1 MSIELTYI
9 LLLFGLLIIPR
20 MLQRFRL
27 PPPITALGFGI
38 LCGMGLDAFI
48 GDETINL
55 LATFGIAALF
65 LFAGLEVDGAM
76 LLRKSK
82 ALVVH
87 LVIGI
92 VALLVV
98 SFAVGIFLN
107 LEWRAAILI
116 GLALLTPST
125 GFILNT
131 LDSLGV
137 TEEEKLWIKA
147 KAISTELIALVVLF
161 VTLKS
166 TSAVGLTASGAALIA
181 MVILL
186 PLVFRF
192 FSAHIA
198 PIAPNSEYAFLLM
211 VAVVCAYVTRQLGV
225 YYLVGA
231 FLVGIAAQ
239 RFRHQSVELSS
250 ERMFQAVQVFA
261 SFFVPFYFFHAGL
274 EIPREAFGLN
284 GVLLGIAFL
293 AMTIPLRILIS
304 LTHRCLVLREKWR
317 KGIRVAVPLLPTLV
331 FTLVLATILRERFE
345 ISPAIFGG
353 LVIYAV
359 GTTLIPGFVFR
370 QKPPE
375 YDDLDVLSW
384 ERVKQRY
391 H

>member
-1 MSIELTYI
+1 
-9 LLLFGLLIIPR
+9 
-20 MLQRFRL
+20 
-27 PPPITALGFGI
+27 
-38 LCGMGLDAFI
+38 
-48 GDETINL
+48 
-55 LATFGIAALF
+55 
-65 LFAGLEVDGAM
+65 
-76 LLRKSK
+76 
-82 ALVVH
+82 
-87 LVIGI
+87 
-92 VALLVV
+92 
-98 SFAVGIFLN
+98 
-107 LEWRAAILI
+107 
-116 GLALLTPST
+116 
-125 GFILNT
+125 
-131 LDSLGV
+131 
-137 TEEEKLWIKA
+137 
-147 KAISTELIALVVLF
+147 
-161 VTLKS
+161 
-166 TSAVGLTASGAALIA
+166 
-181 MVILL
+181 
-186 PLVFRF
+186 
-192 FSAHIA
+192 
-198 PIAPNSEYAFLLM
+198 M